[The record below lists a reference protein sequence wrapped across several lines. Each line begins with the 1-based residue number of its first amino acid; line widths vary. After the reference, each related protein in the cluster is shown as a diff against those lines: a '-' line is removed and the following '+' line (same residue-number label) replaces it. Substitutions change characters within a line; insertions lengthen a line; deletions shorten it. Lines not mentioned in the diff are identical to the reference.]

1 MKHKKLTVG
10 DINAFDRYRKDERR
24 QELISITR
32 ELYGDSIPEGEVPRI
47 EREIQKTQ
55 GLEAKPSMTLDEI
68 IFLLWRS
75 MLKSDP
81 DISLKE
87 AGEHLKIND
96 DDIGDLLSSVLPTD
110 NKIPTKAKKKTVR
123 KKKKKNN

>member
-1 MKHKKLTVG
+1 MKYSKLTVG

-24 QELISITR
+24 KELISITR
-32 ELYGDSIPEGEVPRI
+32 ELYGDNIPDGEVPRI

-55 GLEAKPSMTLDEI
+55 GLETKPSMSLDEI

-87 AGEHLKIND
+87 AGDQLKIND
-96 DDIGDLLSSVLPTD
+96 DDIGELLASVLPTD
-110 NKIPTKAKKKTVR
+110 NKLPVTAKKKTVR
-123 KKKKKNN
+123 KKKPKDN